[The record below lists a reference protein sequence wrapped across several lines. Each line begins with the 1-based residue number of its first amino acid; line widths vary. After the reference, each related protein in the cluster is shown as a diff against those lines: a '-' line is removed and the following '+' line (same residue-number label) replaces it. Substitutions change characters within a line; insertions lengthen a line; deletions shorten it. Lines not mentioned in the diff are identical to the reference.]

1 MKSTLDAVA
10 GKSLNVLIQMLLIMQ
25 KVCVGIAI
33 ISMAETKEQINVSIR
48 TSPYTPKV
56 CVSSATLRIS
66 TVERMVKLVKK
77 SWLMKKK
84 ISLLRY
90 QKAINQKMTKSTKT

>member
-33 ISMAETKEQINVSIR
+33 ISMAEIKEQINVSIR
-48 TSPYTPKV
+48 ISLYTPKV
-56 CVSSATLRIS
+56 CVSSATLRIF
-66 TVERMVKLVKK
+66 TVERMVKLVRK
-77 SWLMKKK
+77 SWLKKKK
-84 ISLLRY
+84 ISVLRY